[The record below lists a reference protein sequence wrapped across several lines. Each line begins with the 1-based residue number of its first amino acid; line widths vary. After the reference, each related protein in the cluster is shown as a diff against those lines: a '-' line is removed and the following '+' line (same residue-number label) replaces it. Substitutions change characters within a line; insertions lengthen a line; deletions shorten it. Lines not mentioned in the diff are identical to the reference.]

1 MPDQSLSLSADL
13 ALYQSST
20 FFLNNQPCTPAEI
33 APGSY
38 ETYTAFYK

>member
-1 MPDQSLSLSADL
+1 MSSSLLERDT
-13 ALYQSST
+13 T

-33 APGSY
+33 AAGTY